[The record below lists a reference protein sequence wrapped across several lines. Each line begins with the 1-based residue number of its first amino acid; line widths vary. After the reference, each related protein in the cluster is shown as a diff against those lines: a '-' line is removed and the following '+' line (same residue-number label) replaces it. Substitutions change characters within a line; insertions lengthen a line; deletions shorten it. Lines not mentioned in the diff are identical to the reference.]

1 MLLDEVKAYIR
12 VTWKE
17 DDYLIN
23 NLIEE
28 GKAELNELFGVDVDY
43 ENNLSEKGL
52 LKDYVRYAYNGQA
65 EWFPINFRKKI
76 LRLQLKYGMKSKRG

>member
-1 MLLDEVKAYIR
+1 MGLLDEVKAYIR

-28 GKAELNELFGVDVDY
+28 GKAELNELFGVEIDY
-43 ENNLSEKGL
+43 ENNQTEKSL

-65 EWFPINFRKKI
+65 EWFHINFRKRI
-76 LRLQLKYGMKSKRG
+76 LRLQLKHGIKR